1 VTLSTFNTLSP
12 FTLPPYTF
20 LIHSDSPNG
29 TDAGEALLDTLISSR
44 TRINLLVR
52 FFLNPESKGYL
63 RGLEKELG
71 ENPNALRV
79 ELNRLE
85 QGGLL
90 LAEWQG
96 HRKWFRVN
104 QGYPLFRELNQIV
117 LKRFGIDQ
125 LVETVLR
132 RIGPVEAVYLTGA
145 LASGLDADTID
156 VRIVG
161 SDVNTTELDRLVAKA
176 ETLIGRKIRY
186 TLATVH
192 EEPRTPNLRLL

>member
-1 VTLSTFNTLSP
+1 M
-12 FTLPPYTF
+12 
-20 LIHSDSPNG
+20 
-29 TDAGEALLDTLISSR
+29 LDTLISSR

>member
-1 VTLSTFNTLSP
+1 V
-12 FTLPPYTF
+12 
-20 LIHSDSPNG
+20 
-29 TDAGEALLDTLISSR
+29 LDTLISSK
-44 TRINLLVR
+44 TRLNLLVR
-52 FFLNPESKGYL
+52 FFLNPEAKGYL

-85 QGGLL
+85 SAGLL
-90 LAEWQG
+90 KAEWQG

-104 QGYPLFRELNQIV
+104 QGYPLFAELHQIV

-161 SDVNTTELDRLVAKA
+161 PDVNTAELDRLVAKA
-176 ETLIGRKIRY
+176 ESLIGRQIRY
-186 TLATVH
+186 TLATVD
-192 EEPRTPNLRLL
+192 EEPPNPNLRLL

>member
-1 VTLSTFNTLSP
+1 M
-12 FTLPPYTF
+12 
-20 LIHSDSPNG
+20 
-29 TDAGEALLDTLISSR
+29 LDTLISSR

-52 FFLNPESKGYL
+52 FFLNPESRGYL

-125 LVETVLR
+125 LLETVLR

-145 LASGLDADTID
+145 LASGLDTDILD
-156 VRIVG
+156 VRIIG
-161 SDVNTTELDRLVAKA
+161 SDVNITELDRLVAKA
-176 ETLIGRKIRY
+176 EDLIGRKIRY
-186 TLATVH
+186 VLQ
-192 EEPRTPNLRLL
+192 EPDAADAVPTPSLRLL

>member
-1 VTLSTFNTLSP
+1 M
-12 FTLPPYTF
+12 
-20 LIHSDSPNG
+20 
-29 TDAGEALLDTLISSR
+29 LDTLISSR

-156 VRIVG
+156 VRIIG

>member
-1 VTLSTFNTLSP
+1 M
-12 FTLPPYTF
+12 
-20 LIHSDSPNG
+20 
-29 TDAGEALLDTLISSR
+29 LDTLISSR

-125 LVETVLR
+125 LLETVLR

-145 LASGLDADTID
+145 LASGLDTDILD
-156 VRIVG
+156 VRIIG

-176 ETLIGRKIRY
+176 EDLIGRKIRY
-186 TLATVH
+186 VLQ
-192 EEPRTPNLRLL
+192 EPDAADAVPSPSLRLL

>member
-1 VTLSTFNTLSP
+1 
-12 FTLPPYTF
+12 
-20 LIHSDSPNG
+20 
-29 TDAGEALLDTLISSR
+29 LLDTLISSR

>member
-1 VTLSTFNTLSP
+1 M
-12 FTLPPYTF
+12 
-20 LIHSDSPNG
+20 
-29 TDAGEALLDTLISSR
+29 LDTLISSR

-104 QGYPLFRELNQIV
+104 QGYPLFSELNQIV

-125 LVETVLR
+125 LLETVLR

-145 LASGLDADTID
+145 LASGLDTDILD
-156 VRIVG
+156 VRIIG
-161 SDVNTTELDRLVAKA
+161 SDVNITELDRLVAKA
-176 ETLIGRKIRY
+176 EDLIGRKIRY
-186 TLATVH
+186 VLQ
-192 EEPRTPNLRLL
+192 EPDAADAVPTPSLRLL

>member
-1 VTLSTFNTLSP
+1 M
-12 FTLPPYTF
+12 
-20 LIHSDSPNG
+20 
-29 TDAGEALLDTLISSR
+29 LDTLISSK
-44 TRINLLVR
+44 TRLNLLVR
-52 FFLNPESKGYL
+52 FFLNPESRGYL

-85 QGGLL
+85 KAGLL
-90 LAEWQG
+90 KAEWQG

-104 QGYPLFRELNQIV
+104 QGYPLFGELHQIV

-145 LASGLDADTID
+145 LASGLDADTLD

-161 SDVNTTELDRLVAKA
+161 AEVNTAELDRLAAKA
-176 ETLIGRKIRY
+176 ERLIGRKIRY
-186 TLATVH
+186 ELL
-192 EEPRTPNLRLL
+192 EPDQDDAVPSPSLRLL

>member
-1 VTLSTFNTLSP
+1 M
-12 FTLPPYTF
+12 
-20 LIHSDSPNG
+20 
-29 TDAGEALLDTLISSR
+29 LDTLISSR

-52 FFLNPESKGYL
+52 FFLNPESRGYL

-125 LVETVLR
+125 LLETVLR

-145 LASGLDADTID
+145 LASGLDTDILD
-156 VRIVG
+156 VRIIG
-161 SDVNTTELDRLVAKA
+161 SDVNITELDRLVAKA
-176 ETLIGRKIRY
+176 EDLIGRKIRY
-186 TLATVH
+186 VLQ
-192 EEPRTPNLRLL
+192 EPDAADAVPSPSLRLL

>member
-1 VTLSTFNTLSP
+1 M
-12 FTLPPYTF
+12 
-20 LIHSDSPNG
+20 
-29 TDAGEALLDTLISSR
+29 LDTLISSR

-52 FFLNPESKGYL
+52 FFLNPESRGYL

-125 LVETVLR
+125 LLETVLR

-145 LASGLDADTID
+145 LASGLDTDILD
-156 VRIVG
+156 VRIIG

-176 ETLIGRKIRY
+176 EDLIGRKIRY
-186 TLATVH
+186 VLQ
-192 EEPRTPNLRLL
+192 EPDAADAVPTPSLRLL

>member
-1 VTLSTFNTLSP
+1 M
-12 FTLPPYTF
+12 
-20 LIHSDSPNG
+20 
-29 TDAGEALLDTLISSR
+29 LDTLISSR

-52 FFLNPESKGYL
+52 FFLNPESRGYL

-125 LVETVLR
+125 LLETVLR

-145 LASGLDADTID
+145 LASGLDTDILD
-156 VRIVG
+156 VRIIG

-176 ETLIGRKIRY
+176 EDLIGRKIRY
-186 TLATVH
+186 VLQ
-192 EEPRTPNLRLL
+192 EPDAADAVPSPSLRLL

>member
-1 VTLSTFNTLSP
+1 M
-12 FTLPPYTF
+12 
-20 LIHSDSPNG
+20 
-29 TDAGEALLDTLISSR
+29 LDTLISSR

-125 LVETVLR
+125 LLETVLR

-145 LASGLDADTID
+145 LASGLDTDILD
-156 VRIVG
+156 VRIIG
-161 SDVNTTELDRLVAKA
+161 SDVNITELDRLVAKA
-176 ETLIGRKIRY
+176 EDLIGRKIRY
-186 TLATVH
+186 VLQ
-192 EEPRTPNLRLL
+192 EPDAADAVPTPSLRLL